1 MRQVDNWAA
10 ISPFSNNET
19 QIRWT
24 LALMDDAAR
33 MWADEQLDLLDQVPP
48 PAHLQSWTDF
58 QTEFENRWS
67 DPHESKK
74 AQMKIMSGTISQKT
88 SVKLYNDEFNDQLAL
103 SGLNGTDA
111 MVLLAYELGLKEA
124 VKNIAIAP
132 LHYCPAIAFHERQA
146 LMVEMDEN
154 IMQSR
159 RKLPGTSTS
168 TVP

>member
-88 SVKLYNDEFNDQLAL
+88 LVKLYNDKFNDQLAL

-124 VKNIAIAP
+124 GKNIAIAP
-132 LHYCPAIAFHERQA
+132 LHYCPAIAFHQQPALTVQLNEDTMQTRRQ
-146 LMVEMDEN
+146 
-154 IMQSR
+154 
-159 RKLPGTSTS
+159 LPGA
-168 TVP
+168 

>member
-1 MRQVDNWAA
+1 MDN
-10 ISPFSNNET
+10 
-19 QIRWT
+19 
-24 LALMDDAAR
+24 AAR
-33 MWADEQLDLLDQVPP
+33 MWADEQFDLLDQVPP
-48 PAHLQSWTDF
+48 PAHLQSWMDF
-58 QTEFENRWS
+58 QTEFESCWS

-88 SVKLYNDEFNDQLAL
+88 LVKLYNNKFNNQLAL
-103 SGLNGTDA
+103 SGLNGTDS

-132 LHYCPAIAFHERQA
+132 LHNRPGIAFHEQQA

-154 IMQSR
+154 IMQSH

-168 TVP
+168 TVS